1 MKSLMGRFII
11 TISLLFVVF
20 SIRLGMIIARQG
32 GAGAV
37 STLDHGQCH
46 NCQYLRAPV
55 DSGLQKGGTFM
66 FLGT

>member
-37 STLDHGQCH
+37 STLDSVTIV
-46 NCQYLRAPV
+46 NISEPR
-55 DSGLQKGGTFM
+55 
-66 FLGT
+66 